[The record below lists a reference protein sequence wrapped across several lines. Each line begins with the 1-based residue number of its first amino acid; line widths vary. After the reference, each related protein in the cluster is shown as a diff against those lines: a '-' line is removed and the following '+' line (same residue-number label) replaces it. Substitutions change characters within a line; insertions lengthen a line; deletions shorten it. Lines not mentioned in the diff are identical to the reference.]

1 MSSRGEK
8 YHRRLHPVAP
18 DPTTDLETIQFGH
31 VDVEDDEVGAF
42 ALTAQG
48 VEPIALGRDLVA
60 GETESARDEI
70 SQGLFVVDDEDV
82 AL

>member
-42 ALTAQG
+42 ALTARRASN
-48 VEPIALGRDLVA
+48 PLL
-60 GETESARDEI
+60 S
-70 SQGLFVVDDEDV
+70 VVTW
-82 AL
+82 